1 MSCRCLVWG
10 AVGAAVLLAIPLCA
24 QQEHPRTRRNNKQDE
39 TTAFNRTASAFSLDK
54 DARASFGAPPAAV
67 ERTSIALAGSS
78 RPDPHGIEAPWPRLG
93 GAETARH
100 EEPGDRQDVI
110 LRIEFT
116 GMRRIAPAALRARIT
131 SREGQPLDAARIAD
145 DVRALDRL
153 GWFDSVSAEVHPIPV
168 FLADTQTGANSQP
181 EWHGPND
188 PAELAIESARLGT
201 AAEPVEDINR
211 PLAMIAS
218 PERARIG
225 LLLLF
230 VLEERPFLARVEFH
244 GSRALS
250 GERIASVL
258 EQKRIALKLAAPA
271 NRTELWRAARAIE
284 AALADLGHPQAQVR
298 LRLEETPTAAAV
310 AKYEIQDGPRISV
323 ARVVFAGN
331 HAFSE
336 RTLRRQMKRVAPG
349 SGIAGIP
356 ISLGRGE
363 RIYTPQRLA
372 EDIERLASFY
382 RNHGFPEARVGNP
395 TAEVTADRIR

>member
-1 MSCRCLVWG
+1 
-10 AVGAAVLLAIPLCA
+10 
-24 QQEHPRTRRNNKQDE
+24 
-39 TTAFNRTASAFSLDK
+39 
-54 DARASFGAPPAAV
+54 
-67 ERTSIALAGSS
+67 
-78 RPDPHGIEAPWPRLG
+78 
-93 GAETARH
+93 
-100 EEPGDRQDVI
+100 
-110 LRIEFT
+110 
-116 GMRRIAPAALRARIT
+116 MRRIAPAALRARIA
-131 SREGQPLDAARIAD
+131 SREGQPLDAARIAN
-145 DVRALDRL
+145 DVRVLELL
-153 GWFDSVSAEVHPIPV
+153 GWFGSVSAEVHTIPV
-168 FLADTQTGANSQP
+168 FLADTQTGASSQP

-188 PAELAIESARLGT
+188 PAVLAIESARLGS

-211 PLAMIAS
+211 PRAFIAS

-230 VLEERPFLARVEFH
+230 LLEERPFLARVEFH
-244 GSRALS
+244 GSRVLS
-250 GERIASVL
+250 RERIAAVL

-363 RIYTPQRLA
+363 RIYPPQRWA
-372 EDIERLASFY
+372 QDIERARSLH
-382 RNHGFPEARVGNP
+382 RNPALRHARLRHP
-395 TAEVTADRIR
+395 T